1 VDVSASRLVAF
12 AACALAAT
20 VGACA
25 VIDRSDPRHDTINR
39 AAANARNESILLNII
54 RASHSLPLNFVAFSR
69 VSGSQSAQANVGLPA
84 FGLGPVPLVT
94 SVQKQTVFGSSVFN
108 ANTNVNNS
116 FDISILESKEFYSG
130 LLTPVDLAT
139 VNYFGRQGYSRQ
151 LLFWLFV
158 ESIRETYNGKTYEYR
173 NDPITALSCDPDF
186 PRRTRCFSDVINDA
200 LANGVTTQIETV
212 TRITNQG
219 RTIST
224 VYGRI
229 CQDEV
234 LARRAK
240 EYTGISRYV
249 SISPRCSEP
258 WKRKLPGIAQAPGGR
273 QGGSNE
279 TEVEG
284 SPDTLTFELVNH
296 YPIKYEIVSRSTF
309 GIYRYLGGVLRNQHD
324 MIMLRGRR
332 DRNEPDW
339 IPLLEIRSD
348 SSGGCFVDLDF
359 DGHYY
364 CVPKEGAENTKA
376 IFSLLAQLIA
386 LRTPG
391 DLAITPAVRVTQ

>member
-1 VDVSASRLVAF
+1 MYHRRRSSWAVNVSIRPFGAAS
-12 AACALAAT
+12 
-20 VGACA
+20 G
-25 VIDRSDPRHDTINR
+25 
-39 AAANARNESILLNII
+39 
-54 RASHSLPLNFVAFSR
+54 
-69 VSGSQSAQANVGLPA
+69 
-84 FGLGPVPLVT
+84 
-94 SVQKQTVFGSSVFN
+94 
-108 ANTNVNNS
+108 
-116 FDISILESKEFYSG
+116 
-130 LLTPVDLAT
+130 
-139 VNYFGRQGYSRQ
+139 
-151 LLFWLFV
+151 WLFV

-186 PRRTRCFSDVINDA
+186 PRRTRCFRDVINDA

-212 TRITNQG
+212 SRITNQG

-240 EYTGISRYV
+240 EYAGLSRYV

-258 WKRKLPGIAQAPGGR
+258 WKRKLPRIMQASGAR
-273 QGGSNE
+273 QAGSNE

-332 DRNEPDW
+332 DRNEPER
-339 IPLLEIRSD
+339 IPLLEISRD
-348 SSGGCFVDLDF
+348 SSGGCFVDLHF
-359 DGHYY
+359 DEHYY

>member
-1 VDVSASRLVAF
+1 
-12 AACALAAT
+12 
-20 VGACA
+20 
-25 VIDRSDPRHDTINR
+25 
-39 AAANARNESILLNII
+39 
-54 RASHSLPLNFVAFSR
+54 
-69 VSGSQSAQANVGLPA
+69 
-84 FGLGPVPLVT
+84 
-94 SVQKQTVFGSSVFN
+94 
-108 ANTNVNNS
+108 
-116 FDISILESKEFYSG
+116 
-130 LLTPVDLAT
+130 
-139 VNYFGRQGYSRQ
+139 
-151 LLFWLFV
+151 
-158 ESIRETYNGKTYEYR
+158 
-173 NDPITALSCDPDF
+173 
-186 PRRTRCFSDVINDA
+186 VINDA

-212 TRITNQG
+212 SRITNQG

-240 EYTGISRYV
+240 EYAGISGYV

-258 WKRKLPGIAQAPGGR
+258 WKRKLPGIVQASGGR
-273 QGGSNE
+273 QGGSSE

-309 GIYRYLGGVLRNQHD
+309 GIYQYLGGVLRNRHD

-348 SSGGCFVDLDF
+348 SSGGCFVDLEF

-364 CVPKEGAENTKA
+364 CVPKEGAETTKA
-376 IFSLLAQLIA
+376 ILAQLIA